1 MVDNPKQ
8 TEDQLKSLQ
17 DATKKAEADANAF
30 GDVFAKVFNGISQGA
45 QNAAKFMETV
55 GEEIQDISKSLTVMG
70 ASADFKT
77 LQAPLDQILNSFG
90 KLATVVDSSRFF
102 DQFADNS
109 GSAINTVT
117 GNLDVLQK
125 AMTAL
130 HIPGAAAITG
140 LAEGFIQNANQG
152 EKLENSFIA
161 LSAAGGDMSEVFKG
175 QGGELQDLTALT
187 TAYMNTVG
195 DAADVTGLSIKQS
208 SEFANA
214 LKQIPGAMN
223 ETITF
228 GGKLEDTNSALV
240 ESMKI
245 MTGTGQSQNTV
256 MGVLSKAY
264 DDLSTSQ
271 GRVSDSTQKGSELLA
286 TMSSVSTGLKLR
298 FEDVKNTMEQV
309 ADQFKF
315 IGNETDATAR
325 TLGRYTDALRETGL
339 TGKASLEITQQMIS
353 NMSEMTTGTKAFLS
367 LRAGGPGGLQG
378 AAQIDQMLREG
389 KLDQVTQMAE
399 RSLKQQFG
407 GKIYT
412 QAEATQSQE
421 AAAGFTRQKQLL
433 GSGAFGIGKGMDD
446 AKLTRLLEALG
457 KGDIGGATKELKTGQ
472 DALASVTKQ
481 GTDIQE
487 RNNTELKAANRG
499 IERSAIA
506 NEVTALAMMRVG
518 VGSLGAA
525 RGDLQAQTG
534 NARTIGQSQ
543 ELKRQNM
550 GAYGTAS
557 GMGDEQMAILRRQ
570 MAGNLAD
577 SARGGMHGAAQ
588 APVGAKDIASEAI
601 NGMQKFVKETNMKTP
616 VTQHIQLNTRGQD
629 VYNHAMK
636 TAPPTHMAQAALKTT
651 QHEAT
656 APGHA
661 TAPAAQKADAQ
672 VIRLEISHAKD
683 LNVTKKTDNSIG
695 SFNAASAGI
704 TTTKIDWGY

>member
-1 MVDNPKQ
+1 MADNPKITADAIKAAEEEAQ
-8 TEDQLKSLQ
+8 KATES
-17 DATKKAEADANAF
+17 ANAF
-30 GDVFAKVFNGISQGA
+30 GDAFSQAFSAISQGA

-55 GEEIQDISKSLTVMG
+55 GEEIEDISKSLKVMG
-70 ASADFKT
+70 VSTDFKT
-77 LQAPLDQILNSFG
+77 LQTPLDQILNSFG
-90 KLATVVDSSRFF
+90 KLGTLVDSSRFF
-102 DQFADNS
+102 EQFADNS

-117 GNLDVLQK
+117 GHLDVLQK

-130 HIPGAAAITG
+130 HIPGAEAITKMG
-140 LAEGFIQNANQG
+140 EGFIANANHG
-152 EKLENSFIA
+152 EQLENSFIA

-187 TAYMNTVG
+187 TAYMNTVS

-214 LKQIPGAMN
+214 LKKIPGAMN
-223 ETITF
+223 ETITS
-228 GGKLEDTNSALV
+228 GDKLEDQNSALV
-240 ESMKI
+240 STMKL
-245 MTGTGQSQNTV
+245 MSGTGQSLDTV
-256 MGVLSKAY
+256 MGTLGKAY

-286 TMSSVSTGLKLR
+286 TISSVSTGLKLR
-298 FEDVKNTMEQV
+298 FEDVKNVMEGV

-325 TLGRYTDALRETGL
+325 TLGRYSDALRETGL

-457 KGDIGGATKELKTGQ
+457 KGDIGAASKEVKTGQ
-472 DALASVTKQ
+472 DALNSVTKQ
-481 GTDIQE
+481 GTAIQE

-506 NEVTALAMMRVG
+506 NEITALSMMRVG
-518 VGSLGAA
+518 IGSIGAA
-525 RGDLQAQTG
+525 KGDLQKQG
-534 NARTIGQSQ
+534 INARAVGEMQ
-543 ELKRQNM
+543 EKDRQNM
-550 GAYGTAS
+550 GAHGTAP
-557 GMGDEQMAILRRQ
+557 GMGDDQIAILRRQ

-577 SARGGMHGAAQ
+577 AAKGGMHGAAQ
-588 APVGAKDIASEAI
+588 APVGVKDIASEAI
-601 NGMQKFVKETNMKTP
+601 NGIQKFVKETNMKTP
-616 VTQHIQLNTRGQD
+616 GMQQIQPNTRGQD
-629 VYNHAMK
+629 VLHHALR
-636 TAPPTHMAQAALKTT
+636 TAPSTHPTQAALKTT
-651 QHEAT
+651 QHEGT
-656 APGHA
+656 TPGHA
-661 TAPAAQKADAQ
+661 TAPAAHKADAQ